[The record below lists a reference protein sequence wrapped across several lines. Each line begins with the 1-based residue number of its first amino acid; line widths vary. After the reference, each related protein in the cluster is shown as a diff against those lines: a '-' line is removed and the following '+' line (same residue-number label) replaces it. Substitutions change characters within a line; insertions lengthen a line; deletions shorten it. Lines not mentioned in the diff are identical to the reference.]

1 MTYLTKPFEKG
12 DFHRLLA
19 LFNFWKSFI
28 HNFTWRVTGPNFLN
42 FCRKLGQYVRQI
54 RSVGKC
60 LCVKA
65 SLFVCS
71 VSFTCQLLK
80 QWKDMSLRAFCD
92 LVVSAWPRG
101 SKSES
106 KNINLTNFPWCTLCV
121 SCAMCICVF
130 VSRTTSNAVQ
140 RRLMAVCDIE
150 PQASQQ
156 LVLMVY
162 FLLGFWANAMCE
174 RIVER
179 GQ

>member
-80 QWKDMSLRAFCD
+80 QWKDKCSACIFD
-92 LVVSAWPRG
+92 PAWPRG

-106 KNINLTNFPWCTLCV
+106 KICPNWTRCTLCV
-121 SCAMCICVF
+121 SCAFAYLC
-130 VSRTTSNAVQ
+130 
-140 RRLMAVCDIE
+140 
-150 PQASQQ
+150 
-156 LVLMVY
+156 
-162 FLLGFWANAMCE
+162 
-174 RIVER
+174 R
-179 GQ
+179 GQRPTRSNGGWWRFVTLTSSQPTISFEVLDFRAIF